1 MLKARVITALFLLAG
16 LLSAVFLLPAF
27 GWLVFVSVVCGAA
40 AAEWGG
46 IVGFSVVR
54 RRVYALLLGFICLAG
69 GLVAGLNREETVA
82 PFSLVPVYAVSALF
96 WILCAPFWLRARWA
110 LSGSGASA
118 IVGVVLLLPPSLA
131 MAHLRLLSPWLLLG
145 VMAAVWVAD
154 IAAYFT
160 GRAFGRRKLA
170 PSISPGKSWEG
181 LLIGDKIV
189 AVNKVSLTQET
200 FDTDS
205 IKKYIR
211 GERGST
217 ADLQIIRE
225 SKQLS
230 ISVIRGTIPVSS
242 VDAAYMIDKT
252 TGYIKLNKFTENSY
266 EEFMQA
272 MENLQK
278 QGLQSLI
285 YDLRGN
291 GGGFMNEAVDMAD
304 EFLDGNKLIVYTA
317 GVNNKKRE
325 YR

>member
-46 IVGFSVVR
+46 IVGFSVAR
-54 RRVYALLLGFICLAG
+54 QRVYALLLGLICLAGGLVAEPDQIAG

-181 LLIGDKIV
+181 AYGAVVGVVIYGLLCLSFTGHG
-189 AVNKVSLTQET
+189 T
-200 FDTDS
+200 TD
-205 IKKYIR
+205 
-211 GERGST
+211 
-217 ADLQIIRE
+217 A
-225 SKQLS
+225 
-230 ISVIRGTIPVSS
+230 GTIAVIVGALVAFSHRGRFGGKHAQASGRSQGQRNPSS
-242 VDAAYMIDKT
+242 RPRWNSRPDRQPDVDLAFCRSAGALVRTISHSSRQKT
-252 TGYIKLNKFTENSY
+252 HHCSWGDRLHWR
-266 EEFMQA
+266 QHP
-272 MENLQK
+272 
-278 QGLQSLI
+278 
-285 YDLRGN
+285 
-291 GGGFMNEAVDMAD
+291 
-304 EFLDGNKLIVYTA
+304 
-317 GVNNKKRE
+317 
-325 YR
+325 